1 MNLHIF
7 VLFMRFQQLFYFEYF
22 PPRFFLPCHKLN
34 VNLARRGNV
43 CRAARFK

>member
-7 VLFMRFQQLFYFEYF
+7 VLFMRFNSYSTSNISSSL
-22 PPRFFLPCHKLN
+22 FLPCHKLN